1 MNITMKTSQGKDG
14 ANFDLPDEFFNL
26 TPNISLLNQVVLA
39 QLAAARQ
46 GTQSAKTRSE
56 VSGGGKKPWA
66 QKGKGGARAGSR
78 RSPIFVGGA
87 VAHGPNTGRN
97 YDQKINKKQKKLAL
111 KCALDALATAGKLFI
126 VDSIEVPSGKTK
138 DAKVLFDTLNV
149 RDALLVKK
157 ILDENTYLAFRNIA
171 STYVVEENE
180 LNAFLAATYRSV
192 VIEKAVWENLT
203 KES

>member
-1 MNITMKTSQGKDG
+1 MSAIVLNEKFEKASEL
-14 ANFDLPDEFFNL
+14 ALPESFSGINTHNL
-26 TPNISLLNQVVLA
+26 YLYVKSYQASLRA
-39 QLAAARQ
+39 DTA
-46 GTQSAKTRSE
+46 SAKTRSMI
-56 VSGGGKKPWA
+56 SGGGKKPWA

-87 VAHGPNTGRN
+87 IAHGPNTGRN

-111 KCALDALATAGKLFI
+111 KCALDALAQAGKLFI

-138 DAKVLFDTLNV
+138 DAKVLFDNLNV

>member
-1 MNITMKTSQGKDG
+1 MSAIVLNEKFEKASEAALPESFSGINPHNLYLYVKSYQASIR
-14 ANFDLPDEFFNL
+14 AN
-26 TPNISLLNQVVLA
+26 TA
-39 QLAAARQ
+39 
-46 GTQSAKTRSE
+46 SAKTRSMI
-56 VSGGGKKPWA
+56 SGGGKKPWA

-87 VAHGPNTGRN
+87 IAHGPNTGRN

-111 KCALDALATAGKLFI
+111 KCALDALAQAGKLFI
-126 VDSIEVPSGKTK
+126 VDTIEVPSGKTK
-138 DAKVLFDTLNV
+138 DAKVLFDKLNV

>member
-1 MNITMKTSQGKDG
+1 MSAIVLNEKFEKASE
-14 ANFDLPDEFFNL
+14 AALPESFSGINPHNL
-26 TPNISLLNQVVLA
+26 YLYVKSYQASLRA
-39 QLAAARQ
+39 DTA
-46 GTQSAKTRSE
+46 SAKTRSMI
-56 VSGGGKKPWA
+56 SGGGKKPWA

-87 VAHGPNTGRN
+87 IAHGPNTGRN

-111 KCALDALATAGKLFI
+111 KCALEALAKAGKLFI

-138 DAKVLFDTLNV
+138 DAKVLFDNLNV

-157 ILDENTYLAFRNIA
+157 ILDENTYLAFRNIS

>member
-1 MNITMKTSQGKDG
+1 MSAIVLNEKFEKASEL
-14 ANFDLPDEFFNL
+14 ALPESFSGINTHNL
-26 TPNISLLNQVVLA
+26 YLYVKSYQASIRSNTASV
-39 QLAAARQ
+39 
-46 GTQSAKTRSE
+46 KTRSTIN
-56 VSGGGKKPWA
+56 GGGKKPWA

-87 VAHGPNTGRN
+87 IAHGPNTGRN

-126 VDSIEVPSGKTK
+126 VDSIEVPTGKTK
-138 DAKVLFDTLNV
+138 DALALFNALNV

>member
-1 MNITMKTSQGKDG
+1 MSAIVLNEKFEKASEL
-14 ANFDLPDEFFNL
+14 ALPESFSGINPHNL
-26 TPNISLLNQVVLA
+26 YLYVKSYQASVRSNTA
-39 QLAAARQ
+39 
-46 GTQSAKTRSE
+46 SAKTRSE
-56 VSGGGKKPWA
+56 MRGGGKKPWA

-78 RSPIFVGGA
+78 RSPIFVGGG

-138 DAKVLFDTLNV
+138 DAKALFNTLNV

>member
-1 MNITMKTSQGKDG
+1 MSAIVLNEKFEKASEL
-14 ANFDLPDEFFNL
+14 ALPESFSGINPHNL
-26 TPNISLLNQVVLA
+26 WLYVKSYQASIRSNTA
-39 QLAAARQ
+39 
-46 GTQSAKTRSE
+46 SAKTRSE
-56 VSGGGKKPWA
+56 MRGGGKKPWA

-126 VDSIEVPSGKTK
+126 VDSIDVPTGKTK
-138 DAKVLFDTLNV
+138 DALALFNTLNV
-149 RDALLVKK
+149 RDALLVKQ

>member
-1 MNITMKTSQGKDG
+1 MSAIVLNEKFEKASEL
-14 ANFDLPDEFFNL
+14 ALPESFGGINPHNL
-26 TPNISLLNQVVLA
+26 YLYVKSYQAGLRADTA
-39 QLAAARQ
+39 
-46 GTQSAKTRSE
+46 SAKTRSE
-56 VSGGGKKPWA
+56 MRGGGKKPWA

-78 RSPIFVGGA
+78 RSPVWVGGA
-87 VAHGPNTGRN
+87 VVHGPNTGRN
-97 YDQKINKKQKKLAL
+97 YTQKINKKQKKLAL

-138 DAKVLFDTLNV
+138 DAKVLFDNLNV